1 MLLAASSLALS
12 QDNLF
17 RGRLS
22 PENMAVPHEATPRV
36 VVKIDP
42 AQLKLESDELLALA
56 ESVPSDV
63 DKESKG
69 ILAQHLKERLKRI
82 EKLSKELQKQI
93 P

>member
-1 MLLAASSLALS
+1 MLVAASLLALS
-12 QDNLF
+12 QDNLL
-17 RGRLS
+17 RGRVN
-22 PENMAVPHEATPRV
+22 PENMAVPHEPTPRV
-36 VVKIDP
+36 VVKRD
-42 AQLKLESDELLALA
+42 ANQLKMESDELLALA